1 LDRRTF
7 LSSSILALAG
17 TAYGAQRGRNRHSG
31 YGVGG
36 YGDSPYDS
44 GTVPPT
50 YVETPDMHLLKLP
63 HGSQGWGYAL
73 NDMAD
78 AVDNLAG
85 RISALERA

>member
-1 LDRRTF
+1 
-7 LSSSILALAG
+7 
-17 TAYGAQRGRNRHSG
+17 
-31 YGVGG
+31 
-36 YGDSPYDS
+36 
-44 GTVPPT
+44 
-50 YVETPDMHLLKLP
+50 LP